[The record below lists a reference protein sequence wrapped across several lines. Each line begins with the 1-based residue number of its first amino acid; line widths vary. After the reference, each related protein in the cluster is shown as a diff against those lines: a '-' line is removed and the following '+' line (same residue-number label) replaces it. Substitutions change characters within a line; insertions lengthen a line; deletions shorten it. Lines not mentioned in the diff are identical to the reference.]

1 MLDTQVNQV
10 QRNSQGEIGLYQKF
24 RSSQGLMVRKINGE
38 EDTE

>member
-10 QRNSQGEIGLYQKF
+10 WRSSQGEISLYQKF
-24 RSSQGLMVRKINGE
+24 RSSQGLMDRKFNGE